1 MKKNRNQG
9 GRRDKPSS
17 FYTKKG
23 NRIIFGNR
31 GALKKDVK
39 YVVILSPFFYY
50 YYSYDVENG
59 L

>member
-31 GALKKDVK
+31 GALEKDVK
-39 YVVILSPFFYY
+39 YVAILSPFF
-50 YYSYDVENG
+50 
-59 L
+59 LLLFL